1 MLFKTI
7 NQCNSFKT
15 GMMWAY
21 FLVKQSSLAAAQSHR
36 SYILPAEECFFFFPL
51 IGSSSSSPSSPT
63 TSMSKVMQK
72 SVY

>member
-36 SYILPAEECFFFFPL
+36 SYILLAEECFFFFSADREFVIFAFL
-51 IGSSSSSPSSPT
+51 T
-63 TSMSKVMQK
+63 NHFNE
-72 SVY
+72 

>member
-15 GMMWAY
+15 GMMWAC

-36 SYILPAEECFFFFPL
+36 SYILVAECFFFYFTDREFIIITFL
-51 IGSSSSSPSSPT
+51 TNHFNEQGN
-63 TSMSKVMQK
+63 
-72 SVY
+72 